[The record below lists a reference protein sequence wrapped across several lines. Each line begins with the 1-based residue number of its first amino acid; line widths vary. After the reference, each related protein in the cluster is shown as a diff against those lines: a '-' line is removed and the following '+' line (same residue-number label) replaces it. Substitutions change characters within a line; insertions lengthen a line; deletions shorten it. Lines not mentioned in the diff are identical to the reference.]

1 MSLKSYNH
9 ALLICLIFTCLI
21 GVSFP
26 ITLLSQIRLDKSGD
40 DILTINGQWFLSY
53 QAGEVKGKKF
63 NQFFL
68 NRGYITVQKTFSSK
82 VSGRITPDI
91 SVDKEGDGEGDVELR
106 LKYCYMKYELPTQFI
121 FTKPFIEFG
130 LVHRPWLDFEEHI
143 NEYRVQGT
151 MFLER
156 NKIFNSGD
164 YGVTFVSYLGGEMDD
179 EYKNTVSK
187 SYPGKYGSVALG
199 IYNGGGYHAIEKNT
213 NKTFEW
219 RLSFRPLIYVIPGL
233 QVTYLG
239 ASGAG
244 NSLDTPDWNLHS
256 GFLSWEHHRFVL
268 TGMYFM
274 GTGNSSGTAI
284 NAAGNSLSQNG
295 YSLFGEL
302 KFLNSKISWISRY
315 DYFQVEVKPK
325 NTIHKRY
332 ITGIAYNF
340 IKGCKMLLDYD
351 ALTANNS
358 SKNLESIF
366 EFAIE
371 VRY

>member
-1 MSLKSYNH
+1 MSMKSYNQ
-9 ALLICLIFTCLI
+9 AVLICFIFTCLI
-21 GVSFP
+21 GASFP

-106 LKYCYMKYELPTQFI
+106 LKYCYVKYELPTQFI

-164 YGVTFVSYLGGEMDD
+164 YGVTLVSLLGGEMDD
-179 EYKNTVSK
+179 DYQKRVTG
-187 SYPGKYGSVALG
+187 SYPGKYGSIALG
-199 IYNGGGYHAIEKNT
+199 LYNGGGYHAIEKNT

-219 RLSFRPLIYVIPGL
+219 RLTLRPLIHIIPGM
-233 QVTYLG
+233 QFSYLG
-239 ASGAG
+239 AAGAG
-244 NSLDTPDWNLHS
+244 NNQQSTDWNFHS

-268 TGMYFM
+268 TGMYFI
-274 GTGNSSGTAI
+274 GTGNSYGTAI
-284 NAAGNSLSQNG
+284 DAAGNSLSQNG
-295 YSLFGEL
+295 YSFFGEL
-302 KFLNSKISWISRY
+302 KFLNSKISWIGRY
-315 DYFQVEVKPK
+315 DYLHAKVQPMA
-325 NTIHKRY
+325 TIQKRY

-358 SKNLESIF
+358 SKNLESIV